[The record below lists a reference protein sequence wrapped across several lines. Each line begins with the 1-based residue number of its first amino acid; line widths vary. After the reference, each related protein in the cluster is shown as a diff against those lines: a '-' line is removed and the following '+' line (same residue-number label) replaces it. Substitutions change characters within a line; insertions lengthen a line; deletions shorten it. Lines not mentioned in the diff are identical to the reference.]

1 MTQREEREENMQ
13 RVVWAAQALFIKQG
27 VAATTISQIARE
39 VRLSEMSIY
48 RYFQNK
54 GNLVERVWRES
65 LTIFFKE
72 FMEELE
78 REVNDGMTG
87 LEQFGVCMDLY
98 IRYYTQFPEF
108 LNYTREMFVISNQN
122 MVDGHY
128 SNEKF
133 WSEFYAG
140 IPQPILVTLRKAQKD
155 GSIRKD
161 VNIYEVYQLFHNIY
175 TGTTIYSMFDQGVDD
190 MDIFRFTKDLLIS
203 YIKAD

>member
-27 VAATTISQIARE
+27 FAATTISQIARE
-39 VRLSEMSIY
+39 VSLSEMSIY

-78 REVNDGMTG
+78 RVVNDGMTG

-108 LNYTREMFVISNQN
+108 LNYTREMFIISNQN
-122 MVDGHY
+122 
-128 SNEKF
+128 
-133 WSEFYAG
+133 
-140 IPQPILVTLRKAQKD
+140 
-155 GSIRKD
+155 
-161 VNIYEVYQLFHNIY
+161 
-175 TGTTIYSMFDQGVDD
+175 
-190 MDIFRFTKDLLIS
+190 
-203 YIKAD
+203 